1 MAVIAFSSAGRRA
14 LEAIV
19 ARPRE
24 SRHCRRAQ
32 ARLWLA
38 EGERPTAVAQRLRG
52 HRHTSYAWAKR

>member
-24 SRHCRRAQ
+24 GRQSRRAP
-32 ARLWLA
+32 RLLSGA
-38 EGERPTAVAQRLRG
+38 AGERPTAVAQRLPVR
-52 HRHTSYAWAKR
+52 